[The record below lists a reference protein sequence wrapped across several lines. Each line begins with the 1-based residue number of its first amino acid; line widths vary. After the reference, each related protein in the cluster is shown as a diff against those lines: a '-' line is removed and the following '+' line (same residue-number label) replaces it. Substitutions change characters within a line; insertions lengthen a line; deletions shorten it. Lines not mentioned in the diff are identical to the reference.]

1 MTERG
6 TGNIC
11 IISVF
16 DPKNLKKIKDEIRKQ
31 IEDIINGG
39 IAEKELNMAKLST
52 KTSWNFSLETPF
64 DIANNNGYWHLMGNP
79 EFVAEYMKKIESITV
94 GDITGFFKKYY
105 SPAAV
110 SNIALLPCAATV

>member
-39 IAEKELNMAKLST
+39 VAEKELDRAKISI
-52 KTSWNFSLETPF
+52 KTSWNFSFETPF
-64 DIANNNGYWHLMGNP
+64 DIAGTTGYWHLMGNP
-79 EFVAEYMKKIESITV
+79 EFVTEYMKKIESMTV
-94 GDITGFFKKYY
+94 GDIVGFFKKYY
-105 SPAAV
+105 SPLAI
-110 SNIALLPCAATV
+110 SNIALLP